1 MNTITIPKNLIQK
14 DDLVIISRKEY
25 EKARRILNIISENQI
40 WFWTKEWQN
49 KEREADNNMKM
60 GKISGPF
67 YSGKELLKS
76 LKSKK

>member
-40 WFWTKEWQN
+40 WFWTKEWQ
-49 KEREADNNMKM
+49 KGEKR
-60 GKISGPF
+60 G
-67 YSGKELLKS
+67 
-76 LKSKK
+76 